1 MAQQFDQSKQIKE
14 LALIIHRA
22 LSSAIHRAIQAS
34 QMVSRPP
41 RPVAIAAGRRTRLP
55 IQVYWPVP
63 EQPLTCYGIGASTV
77 EARTANWSSTYEP
90 PVTLL
95 RAIAATWRQG
105 GIQAVADAAD
115 AMLEMAE
122 TIVAEANQ
130 LEELETTDHSI
141 QEAWNRVRAIIAM
154 HQLAKEEE
162 VA

>member
-1 MAQQFDQSKQIKE
+1 
-14 LALIIHRA
+14 
-22 LSSAIHRAIQAS
+22 
-34 QMVSRPP
+34 VSRQP
-41 RPVAIAAGRRTRLP
+41 RPVAIPAGRRTGLP

-63 EQPLTCYGIGASTV
+63 EHPLTCYGIGASTI

-130 LEELETTDHSI
+130 WEVLRATGQSSNA
-141 QEAWNRVRAIIAM
+141 AWNRVRAIFAM

-162 VA
+162 AA